1 MSVKGAAYMRYR
13 NSKYSTN
20 RKGGFAPQKG
30 RASTQRR
37 QPIQNQNRQT
47 IRSTN
52 RPAVN
57 QRQPFQGRSGYYGSP
72 ARKRGL
78 GRAIFFLCAIFA
90 LGCVGFKLLF
100 HHDGPT
106 KADNPSIQAGA
117 PVAQDGNT
125 IIPDITIH
133 QGDLVLV
140 NREAPYQEDPNQ
152 NLVSLYD
159 YKQDSYNVKDKNL
172 TIEKRIVDPLN
183 QMLQDFH
190 RAKGPSDLLITS
202 AYRDL
207 IKQNQLYKDEIA
219 ALGSAGAMWVSRPG
233 YSEHHTGLALDLTI
247 FYVDTGLSDDYDGT
261 GIYSWINQNCQKYGF
276 VVRYPEDKANITNV
290 NHEPWHFR
298 YVGLPHAEIMV
309 EKGYCFEEYIDSLRS
324 FSPENPLVYSASDG
338 KTYQVYFIKEDV
350 AKNGIPIPNGKGYAV
365 SGNNV
370 DGYIVTITE

>member
-1 MSVKGAAYMRYR
+1 MRYR

-90 LGCVGFKLLF
+90 LGCVGFKFLF

-140 NREAPYQEDPNQ
+140 NREAPYQEDPNP
-152 NLVSLYD
+152 VSYTHLF
-159 YKQDSYNVKDKNL
+159 
-172 TIEKRIVDPLN
+172 TTKRAPSSLA
-183 QMLQDFH
+183 
-190 RAKGPSDLLITS
+190 AKAPVL
-202 AYRDL
+202 
-207 IKQNQLYKDEIA
+207 E
-219 ALGSAGAMWVSRPG
+219 W
-233 YSEHHTGLALDLTI
+233 
-247 FYVDTGLSDDYDGT
+247 
-261 GIYSWINQNCQKYGF
+261 
-276 VVRYPEDKANITNV
+276 
-290 NHEPWHFR
+290 
-298 YVGLPHAEIMV
+298 
-309 EKGYCFEEYIDSLRS
+309 CFSLRGIFGPICS
-324 FSPENPLVYSASDG
+324 QRRDGRSRCSD
-338 KTYQVYFIKEDV
+338 
-350 AKNGIPIPNGKGYAV
+350 
-365 SGNNV
+365 
-370 DGYIVTITE
+370 